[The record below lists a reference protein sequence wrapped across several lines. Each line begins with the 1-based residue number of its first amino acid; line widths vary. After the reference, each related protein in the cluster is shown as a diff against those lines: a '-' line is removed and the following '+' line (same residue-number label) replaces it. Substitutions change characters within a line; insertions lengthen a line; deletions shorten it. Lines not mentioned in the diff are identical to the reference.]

1 MANNEIDRETLNAFV
16 DGELPPQEMARIATL
31 LETEPGMKA
40 YVLKQEKLRAALRF
54 GEVMHAPPPARL
66 LEAVEK
72 APVSWRWRLQTILG
86 HHFVLRSLV
95 PAGAALFAGLII
107 GITAGPES
115 DVTLAHGRMLARGD
129 LAHALDTKLASSG
142 YGGEGPRIGISFRD
156 RAGKD
161 CRTFASGSQAGLA
174 CHQEGDW
181 VVTTLVTQAS
191 ETGGAYRMAGSEMPD
206 AVRHA
211 VEASIQGA
219 PFDAI
224 AEAQARANGWTGK

>member
-1 MANNEIDRETLNAFV
+1 MDHETLNAFV
-16 DGELPPQEMARIATL
+16 DGELPPQEMTRIAAL
-31 LETEPGMKA
+31 LETEPEMKA

-54 GEVMHAPPPARL
+54 EEVMRAPPPARL

-72 APVSWRWRLQTILG
+72 APVSWRWRLQGILG
-86 HHFVLRSLV
+86 RHFVLRSVV
-95 PAGAALFAGLII
+95 PAGAALCAGLII
-107 GITAGPES
+107 GITTGPGS
-115 DVTLAHGRMLARGD
+115 DLTLSHGRMLARGD
-129 LAHALDTKLASSG
+129 LAQALDTKLASSG

-174 CHQEGDW
+174 CRQEGDW
-181 VVTTLVTQAS
+181 VVTTLVAQTPEA
-191 ETGGAYRMAGSEMPD
+191 GGAYRMAGSEMPD
-206 AVRHA
+206 AVRQA

-224 AEAQARANGWTGK
+224 AEAQARANGWAGK